1 MEMSK
6 IPFGSRLALLDTF
19 AGGKY
24 RARMKYSS
32 LLASACVVAC
42 AVTSTS
48 AAQGNPADDHV
59 AESISRWITLPAPA
73 GAEEIAGRRL
83 MAALPGFTRDAV
95 GNLIKHVGS
104 GSPRRVVACA
114 LDVSSYS
121 VSEITDDGY
130 IRLHRAG
137 ATPSFPLWD
146 QALEAQRVRIYTARG
161 GENGVLG
168 VGAIFNGH
176 FAQQHRGDTTV
187 VGVDQLWIDVGA
199 SSRADAEKLG
209 IALLDP
215 VTADRPAW
223 TYDGYAAGPA
233 AGARAGCAAVATSAQ
248 GTVTSGE
255 TVFILSAQH
264 VMNWYGLT
272 GALAQLGH
280 YDDLT
285 LIGEARRGR
294 GAPPTKSIVPPTLF
308 TGSLVE
314 SISAADAR
322 DLLAKTATA
331 AGVTFASPPAWVA
344 PAEAAHPAVA
354 ARTDAYAAAEKQVT
368 SLLDIAGVHPHE
380 WRVSDA
386 VRAALPAWARAKAT
400 TDSAGNIIVEAGP
413 DKDPVVFVA
422 HVDEVG
428 YTVDQILPD
437 GRVTLHVI
445 GGSVSSAW
453 EGEVAELYFDKS
465 AGGAAPEPLRGVFVP
480 RDTAHVKAPRN
491 MTAWFGLDG
500 AALAAR
506 GVRSGAMIIGYK
518 HAERL
523 GALRLTGRSSD
534 DRTGSAALLMAVRSI
549 DPATLPRKTYFM
561 WDVGEEAGLLGAH
574 AFAATHG
581 TTIKRTYAIDTFV
594 SADTPLELRT
604 FAFAPLGDGPV
615 LRGLDNSTVVSRAE
629 RERVVKAA
637 KAAMIP
643 LQFGA
648 TQGSTDGSAIGA
660 FGSPNIGLGWPG
672 RYSHTPGEVLDLRD
686 LEALSKLVKT
696 LAVTP

>member
-1 MEMSK
+1 MK
-6 IPFGSRLALLDTF
+6 NPSRFAHRAFFALLCVT
-19 AGGKY
+19 AN
-24 RARMKYSS
+24 ALVST
-32 LLASACVVAC
+32 AS
-42 AVTSTS
+42 
-48 AAQGNPADDHV
+48 AQGNPADNQL

-73 GAEEIAGRRL
+73 GAEEIAGARL
-83 MAALPGFTRDAV
+83 LAALPGFTRDAV

-137 ATPSFPLWD
+137 GNPAFPLWD

-187 VGVDQLWIDVGA
+187 VGVDQIWIDVGA

-215 VTADRPAW
+215 VIADRPAW
-223 TYDGYAAGPA
+223 TYEGYAAGPA
-233 AGARAGCAAVATSAQ
+233 AGARAGCAAIATAAQ
-248 GTVTSGE
+248 GTVTNGE
-255 TVFILSAQH
+255 TVFILAAQH
-264 VMNWYGLT
+264 VMNWYGLS
-272 GALAQLGH
+272 GALARLGH

-285 LIGEARRGR
+285 LIGEARGGR
-294 GAPPTKSIVPPTLF
+294 GAAPMKSIVPRTRF

-314 SISAADAR
+314 SISAGEAR

-331 AGVTFASPPAWVA
+331 AGVTFASAPAWVV
-344 PAEAAHPAVA
+344 PAEPKHAPIAP
-354 ARTDAYAAAEKQVT
+354 RTDSYAAAEKEVT

-413 DKDPVVFVA
+413 DKDPVAFAA

-428 YTVDQILPD
+428 YTLDQILPD
-437 GRVTLHVI
+437 GRVSLRVI

-453 EGEVAELYFDKS
+453 EGEVAQLYFDKT
-465 AGGAAPEPLRGVFVP
+465 AGGVTPEPMRGVFVP

-491 MTAWFGLDG
+491 MTAWFGLDS

-534 DRTGSAALLMAVRSI
+534 DRTGSAALLLAVRSI
-549 DPATLPRKTYFM
+549 DPATLPRKTYFI

-574 AFAATHG
+574 AFAVAHG
-581 TTIKRTYAIDTFV
+581 TSLTRSYAIDTFV
-594 SADTPLELRT
+594 SSDTPLELPT
-604 FAFAPLGDGPV
+604 FALAPLGKGPV

-629 RERVVKAA
+629 RDRVIKAA

-660 FGSPNIGLGWPG
+660 FGSPNIGLSWPG

-686 LEALSKLVKT
+686 LDALSKLVKA
-696 LAVTP
+696 LAIAP

>member
-1 MEMSK
+1 MK
-6 IPFGSRLALLDTF
+6 NAPLLAAALL
-19 AGGKY
+19 A
-24 RARMKYSS
+24 A
-32 LLASACVVAC
+32 LASNA
-42 AVTSTS
+42 
-48 AAQGNPADDHV
+48 AAQGSPADDRV

-73 GAEEIAGRRL
+73 GAEEIAGARL

-95 GNLIKHVGS
+95 GNLIKRVGS

-114 LDVSSYS
+114 LDVSSYA

-137 ATPSFPLWD
+137 GTPSFPLWD

-187 VGVDQLWIDVGA
+187 VGVDQIWIDVGA

-215 VTADRPAW
+215 VLADRPAW
-223 TYDGYAAGPA
+223 TYEGYAAGPA
-233 AGARAGCAAVATSAQ
+233 AGARAGCAALATAAQ

-255 TVFILSAQH
+255 TVFILAAQH
-264 VMNWYGLT
+264 VMNWTGLS
-272 GALAQLGH
+272 GALARLGH

-285 LIGEARRGR
+285 LIGEARGGR
-294 GAPPTKSIVPPTLF
+294 GAAPMKSIVPRTRF

-322 DLLAKTATA
+322 DLLAKTAAA
-331 AGVTFASPPAWVA
+331 AGVTFASAPAWVVPPAA
-344 PAEAAHPAVA
+344 PPASRA
-354 ARTDAYAAAEKQVT
+354 ARADAYGAAEKQVM

-437 GRVTLHVI
+437 GRVSLHVI

-453 EGEVAELYFDKS
+453 EGEVAQLFFDKNA
-465 AGGAAPEPLRGVFVP
+465 AGVAPEPLRGVFVP
-480 RDTAHVKAPRN
+480 RDTARVKAPRN
-491 MTAWFGLDG
+491 MTAWFGLDS

-506 GVRSGAMIIGYK
+506 GVRPGAMNIGYK
-518 HAERL
+518 KAERL

-534 DRTGSAALLMAVRSI
+534 DRTGSAALLLAVRSI
-549 DPATLPRKTYFM
+549 DPATLPRKTYFI
-561 WDVGEEAGLLGAH
+561 WDVGEEAGLLGAR
-574 AFAATHG
+574 AFASTHG
-581 TTIKRTYAIDTFV
+581 TSITRTYAIDTFV
-594 SADTPLELRT
+594 SSDTPLELPT
-604 FAFAPLGDGPV
+604 FAFAPLGKGPV

-629 RERVVKAA
+629 RDRVVKAA
-637 KAAMIP
+637 RAAMVP

-660 FGSPNIGLGWPG
+660 FGSPNIGLAWPG

-686 LEALSKLVKT
+686 LDALSRLVKA
-696 LAVTP
+696 LAIAP